1 MAHGFLMDTLRSG
14 VNGCQGVVDRRRL
27 SLTVEF
33 VIRMAEFKS
42 VEAKTNFAEASDFS
56 PRGELNPLVM
66 GKVKEAEAQCSR
78 CILDVDE
85 IASTASQAFFKGED
99 RAFDQ

>member
-1 MAHGFLMDTLRSG
+1 MAHGFLMDAFRSW

-27 SLTVEF
+27 SLTLEF
-33 VIRMAEFKS
+33 VIGVAELKS
-42 VEAKTNFAEASDFS
+42 VESKTNFAEASDFP

-66 GKVKEAEAQCSR
+66 GKVKESEAQCSR

-85 IASTASQAFFKGED
+85 IASTASQALFKG
-99 RAFDQ
+99 